1 MLRRCV
7 RDLRSLRSLGRIPRP
22 ISGESPTFLRS
33 RSNSTKASQKN
44 STQNTV
50 PGSQEESSQSGS
62 NVSKLVLG
70 TIVIGAAAVGAHQL
84 GYIDFQLKD
93 KKLPFS
99 FKNPDVAKVYEDL
112 KVPSEQKV
120 DQTQIMSEPNTE
132 VFQASDKEAH
142 TPKDLANE
150 EAGAPEIPIDR
161 DQLVPEEEKKS
172 ETLRQETHPVPDEHG
187 SHTELPSQDSP
198 AVEINPVVV
207 DDKETGEVPHEQ
219 KTDQTASTVTP
230 VQSSPTTVSPYNDP
244 PTDVHAPKDLSGAD
258 VAEQKSLAETYLLQ
272 DEPDVSKDATAKET
286 SRDEAL
292 PKKPSDDGKVVL
304 DIIEAIHAAE
314 KKQADADA
322 YMYSEEKR
330 KLKEK
335 YEKELKDTRA
345 RELMYAEEAA
355 ILDKEL
361 KKEKLKNAAAIREL
375 QEKAEQKLR
384 DELQRKEEETR
395 QQIEKAQE
403 LAKAEMA
410 AAVAK
415 EKATQIEQIAEAN
428 LNIDALCMAFYARS
442 EEARQ
447 SHSVHKLA
455 LGTLALEHALSSG
468 SPIRSEVELLHKS
481 VEGIDKDSLLELAL
495 SSLPEDVLDYGSD
508 TRMELKQ
515 KFNSL
520 KETIRHFSLIPEGG
534 GGILTHA
541 LARVASSIKIK
552 EDSSG
557 DGIESLISRVE
568 RLIVDGDL
576 STAADALE
584 GGLQGSEAAEIAT
597 EWVKQAR
604 KRAIAEQ
611 TLALLHA
618 CASSTTFS

>member
-7 RDLRSLRSLGRIPRP
+7 RDLRSLRSLARIPRP

-44 STQNTV
+44 STQSTV
-50 PGSQEESSQSGS
+50 PGPQEEPSQSGS

-70 TIVIGAAAVGAHQL
+70 TLVVGAAAAVGAHQL
-84 GYIDFQLKD
+84 GYIDFQFKD
-93 KKLPFS
+93 KKLPFG

-112 KVPSEQKV
+112 KVPSERKV
-120 DQTQIMSEPNTE
+120 DHTQIVSEPKTE
-132 VFQASDKEAH
+132 VVQVSDSEVH
-142 TPKDLANE
+142 TPKDLPNE
-150 EAGAPEIPIDR
+150 EVVTPEIPTNG
-161 DQLVPEEEKKS
+161 DQLVPAEEKKS
-172 ETLRQETHPVPDEHG
+172 ETLAHETHPVPDEHG
-187 SHTELPSQDSP
+187 SHTKLTSQDSSV
-198 AVEINPVVV
+198 VEINPVVV
-207 DDKETGEVPHEQ
+207 DDKETCEVPHGQ
-219 KTDQTASTVTP
+219 QTDQIDSTVTP
-230 VQSSPTTVSPYNDP
+230 VQSSPATVSPFNDS
-244 PTDVHAPKDLSGAD
+244 PTDIPKDISGAD

-272 DEPDVSKDATAKET
+272 DEPNVSKDATTKET
-286 SRDEAL
+286 RRDEAVSEKTL
-292 PKKPSDDGKVVL
+292 DDGKVVL

-322 YMYSEEKR
+322 YMYSEERR

-361 KKEKLKNAAAIREL
+361 KKEKLKNTFAIKEL

-384 DELQRKEEETR
+384 DELQRKEEETS

-403 LAKAEMA
+403 LAKAELA

-447 SHSVHKLA
+447 NHSVHKLA

-468 SPIRSEVELLHKS
+468 SPIRSEVELARKS

-552 EDSSG
+552 EDNSG
-557 DGIESLISRVE
+557 DGIESLINRVE
-568 RLIVDGDL
+568 SLIVAGDL

-584 GGLQGSEAAEIAT
+584 GGLHGSEAAEIAT
-597 EWVKQAR
+597 EWVNQAR

>member
-1 MLRRCV
+1 MPNASSITAVAVEVTNVLNC
-7 RDLRSLRSLGRIPRP
+7 LAQ
-22 ISGESPTFLRS
+22 SPTFLRS
-33 RSNSTKASQKN
+33 RSNSTQASQKN
-44 STQNTV
+44 PTQNAV
-50 PGSQEESSQSGS
+50 PGPQEEPSQSGS

-70 TIVIGAAAVGAHQL
+70 TLVVGAAAAVGAHQL
-84 GYIDFQLKD
+84 GYIDFQSKD

-99 FKNPDVAKVYEDL
+99 FRNPDLAKVYEGFKL
-112 KVPSEQKV
+112 PSEQKV
-120 DQTQIMSEPNTE
+120 GQAQNMPGPNTE
-132 VFQASDKEAH
+132 VVQSSDNEAH
-142 TPKDLANE
+142 PPKDLPNE
-150 EAGAPEIPIDR
+150 GMGAPEIQTNV

-172 ETLRQETHPVPDEHG
+172 ETLAHETHPGPDEHG
-187 SHTELPSQDSP
+187 SDTELPSQDSM
-198 AVEINPVVV
+198 AVEINPVVIN
-207 DDKETGEVPHEQ
+207 DKETDEVPHEQ
-219 KTDQTASTVTP
+219 QNDQAYNTVTL
-230 VQSSPTTVSPYNDP
+230 VQSSPTTVSPNNDP
-244 PTDVHAPKDLSGAD
+244 DADADGQKDLSGAG
-258 VAEQKSLAETYLLQ
+258 ATEQKSLAETYLLQ
-272 DEPDVSKDATAKET
+272 DEPDVSKNQTAKET
-286 SRDEAL
+286 RRDEVVSE
-292 PKKPSDDGKVVL
+292 KTSDDGKVVL

-361 KKEKLKNAAAIREL
+361 KKEKMKNAAAIKQL
-375 QEKAEQKLR
+375 QEKTEQKLR
-384 DELQRKEEETR
+384 DELQRKDEETS
-395 QQIEKAQE
+395 QQVEKAQE
-403 LAKAEMA
+403 LAKAELA

-428 LNIDALCMAFYARS
+428 LN
-442 EEARQ
+442 
-447 SHSVHKLA
+447 
-455 LGTLALEHALSSG
+455 
-468 SPIRSEVELLHKS
+468 
-481 VEGIDKDSLLELAL
+481 
-495 SSLPEDVLDYGSD
+495 
-508 TRMELKQ
+508 
-515 KFNSL
+515 FNSL
-520 KETIRHFSLIPEGG
+520 KQTIRHFSLIPEGG

-552 EDSSG
+552 EDHSG
-557 DGIESLISRVE
+557 DGVESLINRVE
-568 RLIVDGDL
+568 SLIVEGDL
-576 STAADALE
+576 STAADTLE